1 MKVWGHGLGRFEFMN
16 DEECTF
22 SFKLGKV
29 CVTVWEGLYYGSNEN
44 VVSFTLVTRLGEAC
58 IMEAIRMLFMTY
70 ERCSFF

>member
-29 CVTVWEGLYYGSNEN
+29 CVTVWEGLYYGSNETCCFFYACDTAWGGLYHGSNQN
-44 VVSFTLVTRLGEAC
+44 V
-58 IMEAIRMLFMTY
+58 IHDI
-70 ERCSFF
+70 